1 MQGRH
6 QRIYPVFRCKGEFKD
21 YCGLYGYTSFNAVRY
36 FENIPVADSR
46 DERND
51 APDLLYILYKYII
64 VFNDFKHEM
73 VLLELVGD
81 NETSSMDFLE
91 KPSETA
97 IIRHTISMRSARQ
110 QVRLPTTSI
119 GKIYGAASHTAYEET
134 SSR

>member
-1 MQGRH
+1 MSSRLLW
-6 QRIYPVFRCKGEFKD
+6 PVR
-21 YCGLYGYTSFNAVRY
+21 YTSFNAVRY

-91 KPSETA
+91 KATETA